1 MNVGEVCLSI
11 SQGIEE
17 RELKKH
23 GGGVLVKGD
32 GKKEEES
39 NSTPATVNISIAHC
53 STPRRFPPRL

>member
-32 GKKEEES
+32 GKKKKV
-39 NSTPATVNISIAHC
+39 TPH
-53 STPRRFPPRL
+53 LLL